1 MPIVRVDDLKSFLR
15 ATSFQIVVAAAD
27 AAETID
33 QIDLTRPTMLLLG
46 NEGEG
51 VSSDLMELAQRRAS
65 ITQQGRIGS
74 LNVGVAAG
82 VLLYEALRQRL
93 TVE

>member
-1 MPIVRVDDLKSFLR
+1 MR
-15 ATSFQIVVAAAD
+15 ATSFQIVVADAD

-33 QIDLTRPTMLLLG
+33 QIDLTHPTLLVLG

-51 VSSDLMELAQRRAS
+51 VSPELMELALHRAS
-65 ITQQGRIGS
+65 IPQQGRIGS
-74 LNVGVAAG
+74 LNVGVAAS
-82 VLLYEALRQRL
+82 VMLYEAVRQRL